1 MNCEVRNIV
10 TDIDVM
16 MYPSNQVIDSHHTWF
31 FYA

>member
-10 TDIDVM
+10 TDIYKM
-16 MYPSNQVIDSHHTWF
+16 IFSSNQVIDSYHTWF